1 MPSTDAVVVA
11 AGGGGGGGGVDVGGQ
26 AITTASCVKKS
37 RVNQAISI

>member
-1 MPSTDAVVVA
+1 MTSTDAVVVVVA
-11 AGGGGGGGGVDVGGQ
+11 GGGGGGVDVGGQ